1 MKMLWFTRYAQ
12 GSPIFSDSFEDLD
25 SSTVHGYLEDRDA
38 VTFFTNVNKDI
49 QSRQNHKLLQ
59 FFREMR
65 KNPEVIFQY
74 DIDKISENIFWSR
87 I

>member
-12 GSPIFSDSFEDLD
+12 GCSIFSDSFEDLD
-25 SSTVHGYLEDRDA
+25 SST

-49 QSRQNHKLLQ
+49 QSRQNYKLLQ

-74 DIDKISENIFWSR
+74 DVDKISENIFWSR